1 MSDMA
6 PTAHEVLEY
15 LIKSLV
21 SEPEEV
27 YIESS
32 GEGRCVFAVTVAEED
47 MGRVIGRRGRVANAI
62 RTVVRAAAINDE
74 IEIDVDFV
82 D

>member
-1 MSDMA
+1 MSEMA
-6 PTAHEVLEY
+6 PTAHGVLEY

-21 SEPEEV
+21 NQPEEV
-27 YIESS
+27 HIETS
-32 GEGRCVFAVTVAEED
+32 GEERCVFSVTVAEED
-47 MGRVIGRRGRVANAI
+47 MGRVIG

>member
-21 SEPEEV
+21 NEPEEV
-27 YIESS
+27 HIESS
-32 GEGRCVFAVTVAEED
+32 GEGRCVFSVTVAEEA

>member
-1 MSDMA
+1 MSETA
-6 PTAHEVLEY
+6 PTAHGDHEY

-21 SEPEEV
+21 SEPVEV
-27 YIESS
+27 HIESY